1 MARTHKAAIML
12 LLQSLRANASLS
24 LDDFEGVFQLEA
36 SGRCVTNDGHLE
48 GCDSISSHWKAIPD
62 DLEEGETIRVYHF
75 IEETVTSCT

>member
-1 MARTHKAAIML
+1 MTRTYQAAIIL

-24 LDDFEGVFQLEA
+24 LDDFEGVFQLKA

-62 DLEEGETIRVYHF
+62 DLEEGKTIRVYSF
-75 IEETVTSCT
+75 IEEAVTS